1 MKTWHLKG
9 QPHKVQAEALRRGRG
24 EKGFAYF
31 MEMGLGKT
39 AVILAEFI
47 DLYTKGEVDG
57 LVVVCPN
64 SLKQNW
70 IDEADKWGVGDKLR
84 KAAWPDLP
92 PKGKEPFLHAI
103 NIEAF
108 SVGGAKGYGVVEKV
122 CKVYK
127 IMLVL
132 DESVMIKN
140 NSSKRTKNLIALS
153 NMARYTRALSG
164 APVVQG
170 PHDLWAQLRFI
181 GAITGMNYYQFRNK
195 FCQMGGF
202 KGKQVIGYRKDMQ
215 HKLNAMLGH
224 CSFRARKDEW
234 TDLPEKI
241 YSTRKVEMNKKQKEA
256 YDKMEDEFLYQI
268 ANIEEGELSET
279 TAEMVITQMM
289 KLMQIS
295 SGFVID
301 DEGEVQVLGATNP
314 KVEAVKEALEATDGK
329 VIVFA
334 FYRQSVR
341 TLLEA
346 LDEYKPCF
354 IASSDLHKEMNRP
367 QREEKNKFNG
377 DDAHRVMVCQIQ
389 SGMYGHTLLGSEEK
403 RCSTSIFY
411 ENWYDLNARLQAED
425 RNHRHGQDRAVQYID
440 LVASDLDKKAIQAL
454 QNKQSIAKAVVD
466 HVKEKR

>member
-1 MKTWHLKG
+1 
-9 QPHKVQAEALRRGRG
+9 
-24 EKGFAYF
+24 
-31 MEMGLGKT
+31 
-39 AVILAEFI
+39 
-47 DLYTKGEVDG
+47 
-57 LVVVCPN
+57 
-64 SLKQNW
+64 
-70 IDEADKWGVGDKLR
+70 
-84 KAAWPDLP
+84 
-92 PKGKEPFLHAI
+92 
-103 NIEAF
+103 
-108 SVGGAKGYGVVEKV
+108 
-122 CKVYK
+122 
-127 IMLVL
+127 
-132 DESVMIKN
+132 
-140 NSSKRTKNLIALS
+140 
-153 NMARYTRALSG
+153 
-164 APVVQG
+164 
-170 PHDLWAQLRFI
+170 
-181 GAITGMNYYQFRNK
+181 
-195 FCQMGGF
+195 MGGF